1 MKKTILIT
9 GGAGFIGYNFIKICL
24 KKNYQ
29 VVNIDSLKY
38 SANKFEINK
47 LKSNKNY
54 YFYKININNKRYVEK
69 ILLKHKILQ
78 VVNFAAESHV
88 DRSINKPKFFFKNNC
103 MDFINF
109 LITIKEH
116 YSKLNLKKK
125 NIFKFIHVST
135 DEVYGSL
142 LNKEKPFTEKSNLK
156 PNNPYSSS
164 KAASEL
170 ILRSFSNT
178 YDLPYIIT
186 NCSNN
191 YGKYQNDEK
200 LIPTIFRNA
209 LKNRKIPIYGNG
221 KNIRDWIYVDDHCF
235 AILKV
240 LDKGKDF
247 ERYNIG
253 GNCEIKNINLAKI
266 ICSILNEKVPQKKN
280 YINLI
285 NYVKDRPG
293 HDLRYA
299 INSNK
304 IQKLNWK
311 PKTKLIDGLNK
322 IVDHYIKKYF

>member
-109 LITIKEH
+109 LVTIKEY

-125 NIFKFIHVST
+125 IFL
-135 DEVYGSL
+135 SL
-142 LNKEKPFTEKSNLK
+142 FM
-156 PNNPYSSS
+156 
-164 KAASEL
+164 
-170 ILRSFSNT
+170 
-178 YDLPYIIT
+178 
-186 NCSNN
+186 
-191 YGKYQNDEK
+191 
-200 LIPTIFRNA
+200 
-209 LKNRKIPIYGNG
+209 
-221 KNIRDWIYVDDHCF
+221 
-235 AILKV
+235 
-240 LDKGKDF
+240 
-247 ERYNIG
+247 
-253 GNCEIKNINLAKI
+253 
-266 ICSILNEKVPQKKN
+266 
-280 YINLI
+280 
-285 NYVKDRPG
+285 
-293 HDLRYA
+293 
-299 INSNK
+299 
-304 IQKLNWK
+304 
-311 PKTKLIDGLNK
+311 
-322 IVDHYIKKYF
+322 

>member
-1 MKKTILIT
+1 MKKTILVT

-29 VVNIDSLKY
+29 VVNIDPLKY

-54 YFYKININNKRYVEK
+54 YFYKININNKKYVEK

-109 LITIKEH
+109 LVTIKEY

-178 YDLPYIIT
+178 YDFPYIIT

-191 YGKYQNDEK
+191 YGKYQNGEK

-209 LKNRKIPIYGNG
+209 LKNRKIPIYGDG

-266 ICSILNEKVPQKKN
+266 ICGILNKKVPQKKN
-280 YINLI
+280 YHNLI

-311 PKTKLIDGLNK
+311 PKTKLIDGLN
-322 IVDHYIKKYF
+322 IIADHYVKKYF

>member
-1 MKKTILIT
+1 MR
-9 GGAGFIGYNFIKICL
+9 L
-24 KKNYQ
+24 KKKYQ
-29 VVNIDSLKY
+29 VVNIDPLKY

-54 YFYKININNKRYVEK
+54 YFYKININNKKKVKK
-69 ILLKHKILQ
+69 IFLNHKILQ

-88 DRSINKPKFFFKNNC
+88 DRSINEPKFFFKNNC

-109 LITIKEH
+109 LITIKEY
-116 YSKLNLKKK
+116 YSNLNYKYK
-125 NIFKFIHVST
+125 NSFKFVHVST

-142 LNKEKPFTEKSNLK
+142 LNKERPFTENSNLK

-178 YDLPYIIT
+178 YNFPYIIT

-209 LKNRKIPIYGNG
+209 LKNIKIPIYGNG

-240 LDKGKDF
+240 LNKGKDF

-253 GNCEIKNINLAKI
+253 GNCEIKNVNLAKI
-266 ICSILNEKVPQKKN
+266 ICSILNKKAPQKKN
-280 YINLI
+280 YHNLI

-299 INSNK
+299 INSKK

-322 IVDHYIKKYF
+322 IADYYIKKYS

>member
-29 VVNIDSLKY
+29 VVNIDPLKY

-109 LITIKEH
+109 LVTIKKY
-116 YSKLNLKKK
+116 YSKLNFKKK

-142 LNKEKPFTEKSNLK
+142 SNKEKPFTEKSNLK

-178 YDLPYIIT
+178 YGFPYIIT

-266 ICSILNEKVPQKKN
+266 ICSILNKKVPQKKN
-280 YINLI
+280 YHNLI

-304 IQKLNWK
+304 IQNLNWK

-322 IVDHYIKKYF
+322 IANYYIKKYF

>member
-29 VVNIDSLKY
+29 VVNIDPLKY

-47 LKSNKNY
+47 FKNNKNY
-54 YFYKININNKRYVEK
+54 YFYKININNKKYVEK

-178 YDLPYIIT
+178 YDFPYIIT

-322 IVDHYIKKYF
+322 IADHYIKKYF